1 MVIIIILHAFI
12 GNSEMIYSVTFDDT
26 GRVEDIDLDREVR
39 AGDRISLSIDG
50 LDGIYIV
57 MTVSG
62 PIYENVCMPANI
74 RVQKYWKQ

>member
-1 MVIIIILHAFI
+1 M
-12 GNSEMIYSVTFDDT
+12 MYSVTFDDT
-26 GRVEDIDLDREVR
+26 GRVEDIELDREVR
-39 AGDRISLSIDG
+39 AGDRLSLNIDG

-62 PIYENVCMPANI
+62 PIYENVCMPLNI